1 MNVLFMTPEYYPF
14 AKSGGLA
21 EVAEAITVNLVRKG
35 LNVTVCVPYYK
46 QVSQQKFRISGKIS
60 KIEIDPPEDCLKFF
74 NNNIDSLSKKKIAD
88 ELRFFDILP
97 YKYKGVNIL
106 FIKND
111 YLFNRDFLYSNGS
124 IDYEDNLL
132 RFAFFNYAS
141 LVYTSDNMMKF
152 DIIHCN
158 DWQTSLIPA
167 LVKFKFKL
175 PAKTLLTIHNLGYQ
189 GLFPAEQFRCTF
201 LSKYLL
207 NIEGFEYFG
216 KINLL
221 KGGIEFADVV
231 TTVSKKYALEIQ
243 TKEYGFGLEGVLE
256 TGNKKLHGILNGV
269 DYDEWNPEADKYL
282 AKNFAYKNYKTG
294 KKSCKKDLLN
304 IFFGKDLILDLMDK
318 PVIGIIARLDEQKGF
333 NILIEAIPEIIKNN
347 AVIIILGTG
356 NSKIEKELKKI
367 ADAYPQNVGLKI
379 EYNNHLAHKIEAGS
393 DFYVMP
399 SKYEPCGLNQMY
411 SLIYGTVPIVRGTG
425 GLDDT
430 IINFD
435 GINIGESNGFKFYD
449 FNGEDLIKTVN
460 YAISLYYNDKN
471 TMAKLISNGMK
482 SNFSWEKSINEYIDL
497 YNEII

>member
-1 MNVLFMTPEYYPF
+1 MNVLFMTAEYYPF

-60 KIEIDPPEDCLKFF
+60 RIEIDPPEDCLKFL
-74 NNNIDSLSKKKIAD
+74 NIEGSLRKKVIN

-111 YLFNRDFLYSNGS
+111 YLFNRDFLYSDGN

-132 RFAFFNYAS
+132 RFALFNYAS
-141 LVYTSDNMMKF
+141 LVHISDNMLKF
-152 DIIHCN
+152 DVIHCN
-158 DWQTSLIPA
+158 DWQTSLVPA
-167 LVKFKFKL
+167 LAKFKFKL
-175 PAKTLLTIHNLGYQ
+175 ASKILLTIHNLGYQ
-189 GLFPAEQFRCTF
+189 GLFPAEQFQCTF

-221 KGGIEFADVV
+221 KGGIEFADII

-243 TKEYGFGLEGVLE
+243 TSEYGFGLEGVLQA
-256 TGNKKLHGILNGV
+256 GSQKLYGILNGV
-269 DYDEWNPEADKYL
+269 DYDEWNPETDKYI
-282 AKNFAYKNYKTG
+282 AKNFTSKNYKTG

-304 IFFGKDLILDLMDK
+304 IFFGKDSAAGLMDK
-318 PVIGIIARLDEQKGF
+318 PVIGIVARLDEQKGF
-333 NILIEAIPEIIKNN
+333 DILIEAMPEIIKNN
-347 AVIIILGTG
+347 ALFIILGTG
-356 NSKIEKELKKI
+356 SPEIEKELKGI
-367 ADAYPQNVGLKI
+367 AAKYPQNIGLKI
-379 EYNNHLAHKIEAGS
+379 EYNNQLAHKIEAGS
-393 DFYVMP
+393 DFYIMP

-411 SLIYGTVPIVRGTG
+411 SMAYGTVPIVRGTG

-430 IINFD
+430 VTNYNAETD
-435 GINIGESNGFKFYD
+435 NNNIEESNGFKFYN
-449 FNGEDLIKTVN
+449 FSGEDLSKTVN
-460 YAISLYYNDKN
+460 YAISLYYSDKN
-471 TMAKLISNGMK
+471 AMTKLILNGMQ
-482 SNFSWEKSINEYIDL
+482 SNFSWEKSIDGYIEL
-497 YNEII
+497 YNK